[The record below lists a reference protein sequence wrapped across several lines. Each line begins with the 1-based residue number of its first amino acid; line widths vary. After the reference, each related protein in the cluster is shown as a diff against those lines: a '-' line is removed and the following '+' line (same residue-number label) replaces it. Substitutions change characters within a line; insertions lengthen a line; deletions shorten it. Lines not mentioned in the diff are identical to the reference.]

1 MRKFLNTCLTIAS
14 TSVATAFMFIP
25 EALFQK
31 YIIFSKWSIEI
42 NIIINRVLFSLILA
56 MIVVVIYAT
65 YISKR
70 KKIVLTGKDYIIEVK
85 YGDIKEEKNCKKV
98 INFDECYTTEVGGL
112 PHQIKPT
119 SICGQYL
126 SENPELDINRL
137 IKKYKIN
144 KSDSNSM
151 FKNKTRYDSGT
162 IVPNGDYLL
171 VAFAKLDENGLGKF
185 FSNQEYLDSLSK
197 LWQEID
203 MYYAQKDVCIPILG
217 SGLTRINDASIS
229 QQELLEKIILSY
241 KLSPNKIKK
250 PYKLRI
256 ICKENDD
263 FSLNKIEESL

>member
-1 MRKFLNTCLTIAS
+1 MSKFINRCLTITS
-14 TSVATAFMFIP
+14 TLISIVFMFLP
-25 EALFQK
+25 EALFEK
-31 YIIFSKWSIEI
+31 IKIFSNWSIEI
-42 NIIINRVLFSLILA
+42 NIIINRILLSVFLA
-56 MIVVVIYAT
+56 IIVVVIYAI
-65 YISKR
+65 YVHIR
-70 KKIVLTGKDYIIEVK
+70 KKITIKGKDYIIEVK

-98 INFDECYTTEVGGL
+98 INFDECYTTQVGDL

-126 SENPELDINRL
+126 LQNPSLDINKL
-137 IKKYKIN
+137 IKKNKIN

-162 IVPNGDYLL
+162 IVPNGDELL
-171 VAFAKLDENGLGKF
+171 MAFAKLDEKGLGKF
-185 FSNQEYLDSLSK
+185 FSNQEYLDCLAK
-197 LWQEID
+197 LWKEID
-203 MYYAQKDVCIPILG
+203 MYYGQKDVCIPILG

-241 KLSPNKIKK
+241 KLSPHKIKK

-256 ICKENDD
+256 ICKKNDD